1 MTGPVPSSRR
11 GPSKR
16 PLSAHQLDALRLVAL
31 GKTHSYL
38 AREFGI
44 DSKSVGKLMTE
55 VFRKLGAAN
64 APNAVLLAC
73 RAGLLDVSPPAVQ
86 SSELLTARQH
96 EALLWTARGCT
107 AHEVVDRMGVSLD
120 TVRWLLRTTHRRL
133 GARTAT
139 HAVALA
145 MARGLITA
153 TDIAEPP
160 HGRESAAGDREAPE
174 PHPDHQRPPSGH
186 TATRTAPAATTP
198 KEAAA

>member
-1 MTGPVPSSRR
+1 MTGPVPTSRR

-16 PLSAHQLDALRLVAL
+16 PLSAHQLDALRLISL
-31 GKTHSYL
+31 GKTQSHL

-44 DSKSVGKLMTE
+44 DSKSIGKLMTE
-55 VFRKLGAAN
+55 VFRKLGATN

-73 RAGLLDVSPPAVQ
+73 RAGLLADVLDSP
-86 SSELLTARQH
+86 LTGRQH

-107 AHEVVDRMGVSLD
+107 AQEAADRMGVSLD
-120 TVRWLLRTTHRRL
+120 TVRWLLRTAHHRL

-153 TDIAEPP
+153 GDITEPP
-160 HGRESAAGDREAPE
+160 HGRQSPAGAREAPE
-174 PHPDHQRPPSGH
+174 PHPNPQRPSSGH
-186 TATRTAPAATTP
+186 TATRTAPATTTP
-198 KEAAA
+198 KETAA

>member
-1 MTGPVPSSRR
+1 MTGPVPLSRR

-44 DSKSVGKLMTE
+44 DSKSIGKLMNE
-55 VFRKLGAAN
+55 VFRKLGATN

-73 RAGLLDVSPPAVQ
+73 RVGLLADVLDNP
-86 SSELLTARQH
+86 LTARQL

-107 AHEVVDRMGVSLD
+107 AREAADRMGVSLD
-120 TVRWLLRTTHRRL
+120 TVRWLLRTAHHRL

-174 PHPDHQRPPSGH
+174 PRPNPQRPPSGH
-186 TATRTAPAATTP
+186 TATRTTPAATTP